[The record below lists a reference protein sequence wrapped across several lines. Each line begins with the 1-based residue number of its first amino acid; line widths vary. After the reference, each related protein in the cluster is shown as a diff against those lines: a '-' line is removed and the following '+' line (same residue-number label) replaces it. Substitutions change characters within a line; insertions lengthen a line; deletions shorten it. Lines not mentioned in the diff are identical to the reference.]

1 MKNLIKSLI
10 VIFLLSL
17 LFVIIGCSKDDSSS
31 SSSTSSGFF
40 SFFKSKSSST
50 NSILENN
57 PLVKKI
63 GYDSPIFAVWDT
75 TNKEYKDLMKKHP
88 TAAAANN
95 MIESMAKNDASLKRY
110 FDILKKIYNTDKF
123 DFESCVSKGVFFID
137 ELSKNSFPVAMYTQ
151 LERNLNDKEVYNT
164 IREFAKENKLTYEDV
179 NIKGNNTVSINL
191 ADKDNVDMTVYFL
204 VKGDGLAISNQTNL
218 IERYLDDKYDSN
230 YINKL
235 LKEDATFSKSYK
247 QSLKDGTVSFGFAAL
262 VLNSKFLPEHKIQE
276 EIAKLPV
283 KNLVLNQAFDG
294 DDEMLVTRVAGY
306 YTPQTDEQKKLANI
320 FNSAN
325 HVDAPST
332 LPRDTMFSLTIN
344 MNLIKSLIKEFNLEK
359 DFEPYMY
366 LLNMDNINLLLQ
378 GPQASMFPSIAIIG
392 DKVADSDK
400 IVSDIK
406 STIANTKG
414 ALPIPLNAW
423 QKKQISSLDTEYLMT
438 PFGVGVFLSKNGDDL
453 IVASSESLVS
463 DIVSKEAIKTASD
476 VREKFS
482 TKRNSIINIYG
493 SSKSFARALRSI
505 NSTLST
511 FAKKDI
517 PNLEET
523 IDLLEQTPD
532 TVIDVF
538 SEGNTVIGETKVVLN
553 N

>member
-151 LERNLNDKEVYNT
+151 LERKLNDKEVYNT

-179 NIKGNNTVSINL
+179 NIKGNNAVSINL

-247 QSLKDGTVSFGFAAL
+247 QSLKDGSVSFGFAAL

-283 KNLVLNQAFDG
+283 KNLVLNQAFDS

-414 ALPIPLNAW
+414 AIPIPLNAW

-438 PFGVGVFLSKNGDDL
+438 PWGVGVFLSKKGDDL
-453 IVASSESLVS
+453 IVASGESLVS

-476 VREKFS
+476 VRGKFS

-538 SEGNTVIGETKVVLN
+538 SEGNTVIGETKVVLK
-553 N
+553 

>member
-179 NIKGNNTVSINL
+179 NIKGNNAVSINL

-414 ALPIPLNAW
+414 AIPIPLNAW

-453 IVASSESLVS
+453 IVASGESLVS

-538 SEGNTVIGETKVVLN
+538 SEGNTVIGETKVVLK
-553 N
+553 

>member
-57 PLVKKI
+57 SLVKKI

-151 LERNLNDKEVYNT
+151 LERKLNDKEVYNT

-247 QSLKDGTVSFGFAAL
+247 QSLKDGSVSFGFAAL

-392 DKVADSDK
+392 NKVADSDK

-406 STIANTKG
+406 SSIANTKG

-453 IVASSESLVS
+453 IVASGESLVS

-538 SEGNTVIGETKVVLN
+538 SEGNTVIGETKVVLK
-553 N
+553 

>member
-40 SFFKSKSSST
+40 SFFKSKSSNT

-151 LERNLNDKEVYNT
+151 LERKLNDKEVYNT

-179 NIKGNNTVSINL
+179 NIKGNNAVSINL

-247 QSLKDGTVSFGFAAL
+247 QSLKDGSVSFGFAAL

-283 KNLVLNQAFDG
+283 KNLVLNQAFDS

-414 ALPIPLNAW
+414 AIPIPLNAW

-453 IVASSESLVS
+453 IVASGESLVS

-538 SEGNTVIGETKVVLN
+538 SEGNTVIGETKVVLK
-553 N
+553 

>member
-151 LERNLNDKEVYNT
+151 LERKLNDKEVYNT

-179 NIKGNNTVSINL
+179 NIKGNNAVSINL

-306 YTPQTDEQKKLANI
+306 YTPQTDEQKKLADI

-453 IVASSESLVS
+453 IVASGESLVS
-463 DIVSKEAIKTASD
+463 DIVGKEAIKTASD

-538 SEGNTVIGETKVVLN
+538 SEGNTVIGETKVVLK
-553 N
+553 

>member
-151 LERNLNDKEVYNT
+151 LERKLNDKEVYNT

-359 DFEPYMY
+359 DFGPYMY

-392 DKVADSDK
+392 NKVADSDK

-453 IVASSESLVS
+453 IVASGESLVS

-505 NSTLST
+505 NSTLFT

-538 SEGNTVIGETKVVLN
+538 SEGNTVIGETKVVLK
-553 N
+553 

>member
-151 LERNLNDKEVYNT
+151 LERKLNDKEVYNT

-247 QSLKDGTVSFGFAAL
+247 QSLKDGSVSFGFAAL

-283 KNLVLNQAFDG
+283 KNLVLNQAFDS
-294 DDEMLVTRVAGY
+294 DNEMLVTRVAGY

-392 DKVADSDK
+392 NKVADSDK

-414 ALPIPLNAW
+414 AIPIPLNAW

-453 IVASSESLVS
+453 IVASGESLVS

-538 SEGNTVIGETKVVLN
+538 SEGNTVIGETKVVLK
-553 N
+553 

>member
-151 LERNLNDKEVYNT
+151 LERKLNDKEVYNT

-247 QSLKDGTVSFGFAAL
+247 QSLKDGSVSFGFAAL

-283 KNLVLNQAFDG
+283 KNLVLNQAFDS

-414 ALPIPLNAW
+414 AIPIPLNAW

-476 VREKFS
+476 VRGKFS

-538 SEGNTVIGETKVVLN
+538 SGGNTVIGETKVVLK
-553 N
+553 

>member
-151 LERNLNDKEVYNT
+151 LERKLNDKEVYNT

-247 QSLKDGTVSFGFAAL
+247 QSLKDGSVSFGFAAL

-283 KNLVLNQAFDG
+283 KNLVLNQAFDS

-414 ALPIPLNAW
+414 AIPIPLNAW

-453 IVASSESLVS
+453 IVASGESLVS

-476 VREKFS
+476 VRGKFS

-538 SEGNTVIGETKVVLN
+538 SEGNTVIGETKVVLK
-553 N
+553 

>member
-40 SFFKSKSSST
+40 SFFKSKSSNT

-151 LERNLNDKEVYNT
+151 LERKLNDKEVYNT

-179 NIKGNNTVSINL
+179 NIKGNNAVSINL

-247 QSLKDGTVSFGFAAL
+247 QSLKDGSVSFGFAAL

-283 KNLVLNQAFDG
+283 KNLVLNQAFDS

-414 ALPIPLNAW
+414 AIPIPLNAW

-453 IVASSESLVS
+453 IVASGESLVS

>member
-151 LERNLNDKEVYNT
+151 LERKLNDKEVYNT

-179 NIKGNNTVSINL
+179 NIKGNNAVSINL

-247 QSLKDGTVSFGFAAL
+247 QSLKDGSVSFGFAAL

-359 DFEPYMY
+359 DFGPYMY

-392 DKVADSDK
+392 NKVADSDK

-453 IVASSESLVS
+453 IVASGESLVS

-538 SEGNTVIGETKVVLN
+538 SEGNTVIGETKVVLK
-553 N
+553 

>member
-151 LERNLNDKEVYNT
+151 LERKLNDKEVYNT

-179 NIKGNNTVSINL
+179 NIKGNNAVSINL

-247 QSLKDGTVSFGFAAL
+247 QSLKDGSVSFGFAAL

-283 KNLVLNQAFDG
+283 KNLVLNQAFDS

-406 STIANTKG
+406 SMIANTKG
-414 ALPIPLNAW
+414 AIPIPLNAW

-453 IVASSESLVS
+453 IVASGESLVS

-476 VREKFS
+476 VRGKFS

-538 SEGNTVIGETKVVLN
+538 SEGNTVIGETKVVLK
-553 N
+553 

>member
-151 LERNLNDKEVYNT
+151 LERKLNDKEVYNT

-179 NIKGNNTVSINL
+179 NIKGNNAVSINL

-247 QSLKDGTVSFGFAAL
+247 QSLKDGSVSFGFAAL

-392 DKVADSDK
+392 NKVADSDK

-453 IVASSESLVS
+453 IVASGESLVS

-538 SEGNTVIGETKVVLN
+538 SEGNTVIGETKVVLK
-553 N
+553 

>member
-151 LERNLNDKEVYNT
+151 LERKLNDKEVYNT

-179 NIKGNNTVSINL
+179 NIKGNNAVSINL

-247 QSLKDGTVSFGFAAL
+247 QSLKDGSVSFGFAAL

-283 KNLVLNQAFDG
+283 KNLVLNQAFDS

-392 DKVADSDK
+392 NKVADSDK

-414 ALPIPLNAW
+414 AIPIPLNAW

-453 IVASSESLVS
+453 IVASGESLVS

-476 VREKFS
+476 VRGKFS

-538 SEGNTVIGETKVVLN
+538 SEGNTVIGETKVVLK
-553 N
+553 

>member
-151 LERNLNDKEVYNT
+151 LERKLNDKEVYNT

-538 SEGNTVIGETKVVLN
+538 SEGNTVIGETKVVLK
-553 N
+553 

>member
-75 TNKEYKDLMKKHP
+75 TNKGYKDLMKKHP

-151 LERNLNDKEVYNT
+151 LERKLNDKEVYNT

-247 QSLKDGTVSFGFAAL
+247 QSLKDGSVSFGFAAL

-283 KNLVLNQAFDG
+283 KNLVLNQAFDS

-414 ALPIPLNAW
+414 AIPIPLNAW

-453 IVASSESLVS
+453 IVASGESLVS

-476 VREKFS
+476 VRGKFS

-538 SEGNTVIGETKVVLN
+538 SEGNTVIGETKVVLK
-553 N
+553 

>member
-151 LERNLNDKEVYNT
+151 LERKLNDKEVYNT

-179 NIKGNNTVSINL
+179 NIKGNNAVSINL

-283 KNLVLNQAFDG
+283 KNLVLNQAFDS

-414 ALPIPLNAW
+414 AIPIPLNAW

-453 IVASSESLVS
+453 IVASGESLVS

-476 VREKFS
+476 VRGKFS

-538 SEGNTVIGETKVVLN
+538 SEGNTVIGETKVVLK
-553 N
+553 

>member
-123 DFESCVSKGVFFID
+123 DFESCVSKGVVFID

-151 LERNLNDKEVYNT
+151 LERKLNDKEVYNT

-179 NIKGNNTVSINL
+179 NIKGNNAVSINL

-247 QSLKDGTVSFGFAAL
+247 QSLKDGSVSFGFAAL

-359 DFEPYMY
+359 DFGPYMY

-392 DKVADSDK
+392 NKVADSDK

-406 STIANTKG
+406 SSIANTKG

-453 IVASSESLVS
+453 IVASGESLVS

-538 SEGNTVIGETKVVLN
+538 SEGNTVIGETKVVLK
-553 N
+553 

>member
-151 LERNLNDKEVYNT
+151 LERKLNDKEVYNT

-247 QSLKDGTVSFGFAAL
+247 QSLKDGSVSFGFAAL

-392 DKVADSDK
+392 NKVADSDK

-453 IVASSESLVS
+453 IVASGESLVS

-538 SEGNTVIGETKVVLN
+538 SEGNTVIGETKVVLK
-553 N
+553 

>member
-151 LERNLNDKEVYNT
+151 LERKLNDKEVYNT

-179 NIKGNNTVSINL
+179 NIKGNNAVSINL

-359 DFEPYMY
+359 DFGPYMY

-392 DKVADSDK
+392 NKVADSDK

-453 IVASSESLVS
+453 IVASGESLVS

-538 SEGNTVIGETKVVLN
+538 SEGNTVIGETKVVLK
-553 N
+553 

>member
-235 LKEDATFSKSYK
+235 LKEDATFGKSYK

-294 DDEMLVTRVAGY
+294 DDEMLVTRVASY

-453 IVASSESLVS
+453 IVASGESLVS

-538 SEGNTVIGETKVVLN
+538 SEGNTVIGETKVVLK
-553 N
+553 

>member
-151 LERNLNDKEVYNT
+151 LERKLNDKEVYNT

-191 ADKDNVDMTVYFL
+191 ADRDNVDMTVYFL

-247 QSLKDGTVSFGFAAL
+247 QSLKDGSVSFGFAAL

-283 KNLVLNQAFDG
+283 KNLVLNQAFDS
-294 DDEMLVTRVAGY
+294 DNEMLVTRVAGY

-414 ALPIPLNAW
+414 AIPIPLNAW

-453 IVASSESLVS
+453 IVASGESLVS

-476 VREKFS
+476 VRGKFS

-538 SEGNTVIGETKVVLN
+538 SEGNTVIGETKVVLK
-553 N
+553 

>member
-151 LERNLNDKEVYNT
+151 LERKLNDKEVYNT

-179 NIKGNNTVSINL
+179 NIKGNNAVSINL

-392 DKVADSDK
+392 NKVADSDK

-453 IVASSESLVS
+453 IVASGESLVS

-538 SEGNTVIGETKVVLN
+538 SEGNTVIGETKVVLK
-553 N
+553 

>member
-151 LERNLNDKEVYNT
+151 LERKLNDKEVYNT

-247 QSLKDGTVSFGFAAL
+247 QSLKDGSVSFGFAAL

-414 ALPIPLNAW
+414 AIPIPLNAW

-453 IVASSESLVS
+453 IVASGESLVS

-538 SEGNTVIGETKVVLN
+538 SEGNTVIGETKVVLK
-553 N
+553 

>member
-151 LERNLNDKEVYNT
+151 LERKLNDKEVYNT

-191 ADKDNVDMTVYFL
+191 ADRDNVDMTVYFL

-247 QSLKDGTVSFGFAAL
+247 QSLKDGSVSFGFAAL

-406 STIANTKG
+406 SSIANTKG

-453 IVASSESLVS
+453 IVASGESLVS
-463 DIVSKEAIKTASD
+463 DIVSKEAIKIASD

-538 SEGNTVIGETKVVLN
+538 SEGNTVIGETKVVLK
-553 N
+553 

>member
-151 LERNLNDKEVYNT
+151 LERKLNDKEVYNT

-247 QSLKDGTVSFGFAAL
+247 QSLKDGSVSFGFAAL

-283 KNLVLNQAFDG
+283 KNLVLNQAFDS

-414 ALPIPLNAW
+414 AIPIPLNAW

-453 IVASSESLVS
+453 IVASGESLVS

-476 VREKFS
+476 VRGKFS

-538 SEGNTVIGETKVVLN
+538 SGGNTVIGETKVVLK
-553 N
+553 

>member
-179 NIKGNNTVSINL
+179 NIKGNNAVSINL

-283 KNLVLNQAFDG
+283 KNLVLNQAFDS

-423 QKKQISSLDTEYLMT
+423 QKKQISNLDTEYLMT

-453 IVASSESLVS
+453 IVASGESLVS

-538 SEGNTVIGETKVVLN
+538 SEGNTVIGETKVVLK
-553 N
+553 

>member
-151 LERNLNDKEVYNT
+151 LERKLNDKEVYNT

-247 QSLKDGTVSFGFAAL
+247 QSLKDGSVSFGFAAL

-283 KNLVLNQAFDG
+283 KNLVLNQAFDS

-414 ALPIPLNAW
+414 AIPIPLNAW

-438 PFGVGVFLSKNGDDL
+438 PFGVGVFLSKNGDNL
-453 IVASSESLVS
+453 IVASGESLVS

-476 VREKFS
+476 VRGKFS

-538 SEGNTVIGETKVVLN
+538 SEGNTVIGETKVVLK
-553 N
+553 

>member
-151 LERNLNDKEVYNT
+151 LERKLNDKEVYNT

-247 QSLKDGTVSFGFAAL
+247 QSLKDGSVSFGFAAL

-283 KNLVLNQAFDG
+283 KNLVLNQAFDS

-392 DKVADSDK
+392 NKVADSDK

-453 IVASSESLVS
+453 IVASGESLVS

-476 VREKFS
+476 VRGKFS

-538 SEGNTVIGETKVVLN
+538 SEGNTVIGETKVVLK
-553 N
+553 

>member
-151 LERNLNDKEVYNT
+151 LERKLNDKEVYNT

-179 NIKGNNTVSINL
+179 NIKGNNAVSINL

-344 MNLIKSLIKEFNLEK
+344 MNLIKSMIKEFNLEK
-359 DFEPYMY
+359 DFGPYMY

-392 DKVADSDK
+392 NKVADSDK

-453 IVASSESLVS
+453 IVASGESLVS

-538 SEGNTVIGETKVVLN
+538 SEGNTVIGETKVVLK
-553 N
+553 

>member
-151 LERNLNDKEVYNT
+151 LERKLNDKEVYNT

-179 NIKGNNTVSINL
+179 NIKGNNAVSINL

-247 QSLKDGTVSFGFAAL
+247 QSLKDGSVSFGFAAL

-359 DFEPYMY
+359 DFGPYMY

-392 DKVADSDK
+392 NKVADSDK

-406 STIANTKG
+406 SSIANTKG

-453 IVASSESLVS
+453 IVASGESLVS

-538 SEGNTVIGETKVVLN
+538 SEGNTVIGETKVVLK
-553 N
+553 

>member
-179 NIKGNNTVSINL
+179 NIKGNNAVSINL

-247 QSLKDGTVSFGFAAL
+247 QSLKDGSVSFGFAAL

-283 KNLVLNQAFDG
+283 KNLVLNQAFDS
-294 DDEMLVTRVAGY
+294 DNEMLVTRVAGY

-414 ALPIPLNAW
+414 AIPIPLNAW

-453 IVASSESLVS
+453 IVASGESLVS

-538 SEGNTVIGETKVVLN
+538 SEGNTVIGETKVVLK
-553 N
+553 

>member
-17 LFVIIGCSKDDSSS
+17 LFVIIGCSKDDSTS

-179 NIKGNNTVSINL
+179 NIKGNNAVSINL

-414 ALPIPLNAW
+414 AIPIPLNAW

-476 VREKFS
+476 VRGKFS

-538 SEGNTVIGETKVVLN
+538 SEGNTVIGETKVVLK
-553 N
+553 

>member
-151 LERNLNDKEVYNT
+151 LERKLNDKEVYNT

-247 QSLKDGTVSFGFAAL
+247 QSLKDGSVSFGFAAL

-283 KNLVLNQAFDG
+283 KNLVLNQAFDS
-294 DDEMLVTRVAGY
+294 DKEMLVTRVAGY

-392 DKVADSDK
+392 NKVADSDK

-453 IVASSESLVS
+453 IVASGESLVS

-538 SEGNTVIGETKVVLN
+538 SEGNTVIGETKVVLK
-553 N
+553 

>member
-151 LERNLNDKEVYNT
+151 LERKLNDKEVYNT

-204 VKGDGLAISNQTNL
+204 VKGDGLAISNHTNL

-359 DFEPYMY
+359 DFGPYMY

-392 DKVADSDK
+392 NKVADSDK

-453 IVASSESLVS
+453 IVASGESLVS

-538 SEGNTVIGETKVVLN
+538 SEGNTVIGETKVVLK
-553 N
+553 

>member
-151 LERNLNDKEVYNT
+151 LERKLNDKEVYNT

-359 DFEPYMY
+359 DFGPYMY

-392 DKVADSDK
+392 NKVADSDK

-453 IVASSESLVS
+453 IVASGESLVS

-538 SEGNTVIGETKVVLN
+538 SEGNTVIGETKVVLK
-553 N
+553 

>member
-40 SFFKSKSSST
+40 SFFKPKSSST

-179 NIKGNNTVSINL
+179 NIKGNNAVSINL

-414 ALPIPLNAW
+414 AIPIPLNAW

-476 VREKFS
+476 VRGKFS

-505 NSTLST
+505 NLTLST

-538 SEGNTVIGETKVVLN
+538 SEGNTVIGETKVVLK
-553 N
+553 

>member
-57 PLVKKI
+57 SLVKKI

-151 LERNLNDKEVYNT
+151 LERKLNDKEVYNT

-247 QSLKDGTVSFGFAAL
+247 QSLKDGSVSFGFAAL

-359 DFEPYMY
+359 DFGPYMY

-392 DKVADSDK
+392 NKVADSDK

-406 STIANTKG
+406 SSIANTKG

-453 IVASSESLVS
+453 IVASGESLVS

-538 SEGNTVIGETKVVLN
+538 SEGNTVIGETKVVLK
-553 N
+553 

>member
-151 LERNLNDKEVYNT
+151 LERKLNDKEVYNT

-179 NIKGNNTVSINL
+179 NIKGNHTVSINL
-191 ADKDNVDMTVYFL
+191 AAKDNVDMTVYFL

-247 QSLKDGTVSFGFAAL
+247 QSLKDGSVSFGFAAL

-283 KNLVLNQAFDG
+283 KNLVLNQAFDS

-392 DKVADSDK
+392 NKVADSDK

-453 IVASSESLVS
+453 IVASGESLVS

-476 VREKFS
+476 VRGKFS

-538 SEGNTVIGETKVVLN
+538 SEGNTVIGETKVVLK
-553 N
+553 